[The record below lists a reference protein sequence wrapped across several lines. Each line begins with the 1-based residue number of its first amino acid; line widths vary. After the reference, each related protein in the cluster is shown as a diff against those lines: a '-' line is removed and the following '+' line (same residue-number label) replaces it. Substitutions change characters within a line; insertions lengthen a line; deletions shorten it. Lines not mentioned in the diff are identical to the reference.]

1 MLNLINTKLLI
12 AILAAVTAL
21 GGYLYHEHQLH
32 KEQAAS
38 AVKAAALL
46 QQQQNQHD
54 DAQKADKRM
63 WDEVREKRRKQNN
76 MPVHGSDPWKHYLP

>member
-32 KEQAAS
+32 LEQAA
-38 AVKAAALL
+38 ATAHAAALL
-46 QQQQNQHD
+46 QQQQNDRNAARKQ
-54 DAQKADKRM
+54 DKQM
-63 WDEVREKRRKQNN
+63 WDDVRAKRRKQNN
-76 MPVHGSDPWKHYLP
+76 MPAHGSKPWTTYLP